1 MFRDFF
7 FRLVAPVFFRSS
19 PARRS
24 PAAPFSRGGDLL
36 LEHVHDRLLPAVH
49 RRAHRRDLRLRVAE
63 HLPPRRGG
71 VPAALGDDGLVARLS
86 RRAIRRDLGVR
97 LRLGLAQARGFLC
110 GISRKGSGGGRSG
123 SGRGD
128 AGEARRGGG
137 KGVGG
142 ERRPRDR
149 GARGISPGAGE
160 PGAIAVRAPSLAAV
174 TMACASCSAVR
185 SFWMPSRE
193 SIAPE
198 RLARNDRASL
208 AGGGGVCCCALG
220 RAVRKSGERGGVG
233 ASEARRGSS
242 MDSLRPFLG
251 GSPSRSRNEPPRMQR
266 TRGARVE
273 SGGGGNGGRLLGVGS
288 VCLAAGRPDETFFQS
303 RLSAPVD

>member
-1 MFRDFF
+1 MKRPTSVSRIRATHARRARRSISETPVFFNNASRSAPLLMFRGFF

-110 GISRKGSGGGRSG
+110 GISRRGSGGGRGG
-123 SGRGD
+123 SGRGGG
-128 AGEARRGGG
+128 GEARRGGG
-137 KGVGG
+137 RGSEG
-142 ERRPRDR
+142 RD
-149 GARGISPGAGE
+149 ARGIETPGGSRR
-160 PGAIAVRAPSLAAV
+160 VRA
-174 TMACASCSAVR
+174 
-185 SFWMPSRE
+185 
-193 SIAPE
+193 
-198 RLARNDRASL
+198 
-208 AGGGGVCCCALG
+208 
-220 RAVRKSGERGGVG
+220 
-233 ASEARRGSS
+233 
-242 MDSLRPFLG
+242 
-251 GSPSRSRNEPPRMQR
+251 SPARSRFAHP
-266 TRGARVE
+266 
-273 SGGGGNGGRLLGVGS
+273 L
-288 VCLAAGRPDETFFQS
+288 S
-303 RLSAPVD
+303 RR

>member
-1 MFRDFF
+1 MGQEG
-7 FRLVAPVFFRSS
+7 
-19 PARRS
+19 
-24 PAAPFSRGGDLL
+24 AAAG
-36 LEHVHDRLLPAVH
+36 
-49 RRAHRRDLRLRVAE
+49 RRDGAGE
-63 HLPPRRGG
+63 GG
-71 VPAALGDDGLVARLS
+71 
-86 RRAIRRDLGVR
+86 RRD
-97 LRLGLAQARGFLC
+97 
-110 GISRKGSGGGRSG
+110 
-123 SGRGD
+123 
-128 AGEARRGGG
+128 
-137 KGVGG
+137 
-142 ERRPRDR
+142 RD
-149 GARGISPGAGE
+149 ARGISPGAGE

-208 AGGGGVCCCALG
+208 AGGGGVAGTCCCALG

-288 VCLAAGRPDETFFQS
+288 VCSLAAILLNNEMFFQS
-303 RLSAPVD
+303 RLSAPVVYL